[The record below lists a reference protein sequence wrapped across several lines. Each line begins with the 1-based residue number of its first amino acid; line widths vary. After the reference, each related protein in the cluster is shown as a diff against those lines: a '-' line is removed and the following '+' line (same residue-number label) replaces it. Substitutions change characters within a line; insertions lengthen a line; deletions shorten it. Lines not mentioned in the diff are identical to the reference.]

1 MKRRNPVAK
10 FLRKF
15 NKPTVQRDKKK
26 SVKAGYVK
34 HKPIEDIRDDT
45 TY

>member
-1 MKRRNPVAK
+1 MKHRNPVAK

-15 NKPTVQRDKKK
+15 NKTSIQRDKKK

-34 HKPIEDIRDDT
+34 HKPIEEIKDDT
-45 TY
+45 TH